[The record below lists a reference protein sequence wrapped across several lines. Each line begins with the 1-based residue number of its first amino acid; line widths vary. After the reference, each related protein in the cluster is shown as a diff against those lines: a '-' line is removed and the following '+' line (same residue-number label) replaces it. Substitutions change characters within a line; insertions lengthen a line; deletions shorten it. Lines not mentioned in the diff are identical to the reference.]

1 MLLQTF
7 TLLFF
12 LNMYCLSW
20 LTGVLHAAFCGHVRG
35 KRDNLDTVLSEKLMC
50 TRAVQDGRMKNTVG
64 VFSEGPLGE
73 AQKTSLGD
81 LCKIEA
87 NYLSLVSRVDPMK
100 NLQLIGYSTLVNPQL
115 SGIPFSFKRRE
126 H

>member
-1 MLLQTF
+1 
-7 TLLFF
+7 
-12 LNMYCLSW
+12 
-20 LTGVLHAAFCGHVRG
+20 
-35 KRDNLDTVLSEKLMC
+35 MC

-81 LCKIEA
+81 LCKVEA